1 MPESFGLKLEWK
13 LSKQPF
19 PDIGFVIA
27 DTICKAVHNQMS
39 ELADMFPFKSNWK
52 LSGHIGDDWIAIRI
66 IDRPGSGVPSIG
78 ELKREELDELKAKIL
93 PLSLRNHS
101 ELYGLLGATWLAFD
115 RFAYVGPYLDPY
127 MSWSHLS
134 GHIIA
139 WLNNIVVPEV
149 LKRNEARIMRAIPS
163 PPQFNIEKI
172 ARALFVL
179 ECEDTSR
186 QGSAFSLA
194 GVGFITCAHVLGP
207 KTCAFKAEDYNRK
220 YPIEVLASNDDID
233 LAVLKIDLDQDFDLE
248 EGSVDELKHL
258 NHIAVAGFPNYR
270 WGDTVIVTPGLVI
283 GFRTVHAIRRI
294 LTNAPIIAGMSG
306 GPALDKDNRVIG
318 IAVTG
323 TDNLQRAQ
331 ATEDHGIIP
340 IDALEFVK
348 G

>member
-1 MPESFGLKLEWK
+1 MSESFGLKLGWK

-19 PDIGFVIA
+19 VDIGFAVA
-27 DTICKAVHNQMS
+27 DIVCKAVSDQMP
-39 ELADMFPFKSNWK
+39 ELADMFPLKSNWK
-52 LSGHIGDDWIAIRI
+52 VNGHIDDDWIAIRV

-78 ELKREELDELKAKIL
+78 SLKGEELEELKSKIL
-93 PLSLRNHS
+93 PFSLRNQN
-101 ELYGLLGATWLAFD
+101 ELYRLLGATWLAFE
-115 RFAYVGPYLDPY
+115 RFTYVGPYSDSYVSWPH
-127 MSWSHLS
+127 MSD
-134 GHIIA
+134 HIIA

-149 LKRNEARIMRAIPS
+149 LKRNETRIMRAIPS

-172 ARALFVL
+172 AKSLFVL
-179 ECEDTSR
+179 ECDDTSW

-194 GVGFITCAHVLGP
+194 GIGLITCAHVLGP
-207 KTCAFKAEDYNRK
+207 KTRAFRAEDYNHK
-220 YPIEVLASNDDID
+220 YPVEVLASNDDID
-233 LAVLKIDLDQDFDLE
+233 IAILKIDLDQDVSLE
-248 EGSVDELKHL
+248 RGSTDKLKHL
-258 NHIAVAGFPNYR
+258 NHVAVAGFPNYR

-323 TDNLQRAQ
+323 ADNMQSAQ